1 MVTSKDTCT
10 EILHLMVGR
19 GKTVSTAESCTSGR
33 IAASL
38 TQVSGASDYFQGGI
52 VCYQDEV
59 KERFLNVSADDIKQ
73 YDVVS
78 QPVVEQMVRGACALF
93 HTDYALASTGY
104 AGGGMN
110 GIPDGTIWI
119 GWGSADDVHSMVLT
133 DNNGRETNTANAAA
147 TVLERFLEY
156 ISKL

>member
-1 MVTSKDTCT
+1 MKKDICSEIKRIMV
-10 EILHLMVGR
+10 ER

-38 TQVSGASDYFQGGI
+38 TQISGASDYFQGGI
-52 VCYQDEV
+52 VCYQDEL
-59 KERFLNVSADDIKQ
+59 KERFLNVSADDIKK

-78 QPVVEQMVRGACALF
+78 QPVVEQMVRGACELF

-110 GIPDGTIWI
+110 GIADGTIWI
-119 GWGSADDVHSMVLT
+119 AFGTKDDVHSYCLT
-133 DNNGRETNTANAAA
+133 KDLGREENTENA
-147 TVLERFLEY
+147 TIEVLRRFLECLV
-156 ISKL
+156 SNV

>member
-1 MVTSKDTCT
+1 METKQSVCT
-10 EILHLMVGR
+10 EILRLMVGR
-19 GKTVSTAESCTSGR
+19 HKTVATAESCTSGR

-38 TQVSGASDYFQGGI
+38 TQISGASDYFQGGI
-52 VCYQDEV
+52 VCYQDEL
-59 KERFLNVSADDIKQ
+59 KERFLCVSPADIAE

-78 QPVVEQMVRGACALF
+78 RPVVEQMVRGACQLF

-119 GWGSADDVHSMVLT
+119 GWGSADDVHSIMLT
-133 DNNGRETNTANAAA
+133 GDNGREQNTENAVCQ
-147 TVLERFLEY
+147 VLSEFLKY
-156 ISKL
+156 VS

>member
-1 MVTSKDTCT
+1 MNKDTSRA
-10 EILHLMVGR
+10 ILELMVGR

-38 TQVSGASDYFQGGI
+38 TSISGASDYFQGGI
-52 VCYQDEV
+52 VCYQDEL
-59 KERFLNVSADDIKQ
+59 KIRFLGVSADDIRK

-78 QPVVEQMVRGACALF
+78 RQVVEQMVCGACKLF

-119 GWGSADDVHSMVLT
+119 GWGSADDVHSLMLT
-133 DNNGRETNTANAAA
+133 GDNGREANTQNA
-147 TVLERFLEY
+147 TERVLEEFL
-156 ISKL
+156 KMF

>member
-1 MVTSKDTCT
+1 MNKDTSRA
-10 EILHLMVGR
+10 ILELMVGR

-38 TQVSGASDYFQGGI
+38 TSISGASDYFQGGI
-52 VCYQDEV
+52 VCYQDEL
-59 KERFLNVSADDIKQ
+59 KIRFLGVSADDIRK

-78 QPVVEQMVRGACALF
+78 RQVVEQMVRGACKLF

-119 GWGSADDVHSMVLT
+119 GWGSADDVHSLMLT
-133 DNNGRETNTANAAA
+133 GDNGREANTQNA
-147 TVLERFLEY
+147 TERVLEEFL
-156 ISKL
+156 KMF

>member
-1 MVTSKDTCT
+1 MKKEICSEIKRIMV
-10 EILHLMVGR
+10 ER

-38 TQVSGASDYFQGGI
+38 TQISGASDYFQGGI
-52 VCYQDEV
+52 VCYQDEL
-59 KERFLNVSADDIKQ
+59 KERFLNVSADDIKA

-78 QPVVEQMVRGACALF
+78 KPVVEQMVRGACELF

-119 GWGSADDVHSMVLT
+119 AYGSKDDVHSHCLT
-133 DNNGRETNTANAAA
+133 KNVGREENTENA
-147 TVLERFLEY
+147 TIEVLRRFLEY
-156 ISKL
+156 IKSRKL

>member
-1 MVTSKDTCT
+1 MKKDICT
-10 EILHLMVGR
+10 EILRLMVER

-33 IAASL
+33 IAASM
-38 TQVSGASDYFQGGI
+38 TQISGASDYFQGGI
-52 VCYQDEV
+52 VCYQDAL
-59 KERFLNVSADDIKQ
+59 KERFLNVSADDIKK

-78 QPVVEQMVRGACALF
+78 QPVVEQMVRGACELF

-119 GWGSADDVHSMVLT
+119 GWGSKDDVRSFMIT
-133 DNNGRETNTANAAA
+133 KNNGREENTENAVIE
-147 TVLERFLEY
+147 VLGRFLEY
-156 ISKL
+156 VKDK